1 MNSKHVRDAGILLH
15 LTSLPSPY
23 GIGDLGRNA
32 YAIADWME
40 QADIRLWQLLP
51 LHPTGFGNSP
61 YAPRSTFAGNEL
73 LIDLEALMHEGFLS
87 PEDLASSPSFSDDR
101 VLFQKVQEVKL
112 PIMRFPRGIAP
123 QREENGSMWTG
134 KPSSRK

>member
-87 PEDLASSPSFSDDR
+87 PEDLASLPSFSDDKCR
-101 VLFQKVQEVKL
+101 C
-112 PIMRFPRGIAP
+112 
-123 QREENGSMWTG
+123 WTG
-134 KPSSRK
+134 KRNKPR